1 MYYCDKGIVLRHRDV
16 NEADVIASIFTLRY
30 GRLEVNFRSAR
41 KSAAKLRPLT
51 ELFCYGDYRFYL
63 KKYGAMPLCI
73 GGGIISFYT
82 EMRNNLEKMMMF
94 SIISDIVLSLTPVYQ
109 SSEDKF
115 NLILSS
121 LDYLNSTESV
131 SKWFVIVFIMNFLE
145 YYGAGF
151 KMTNIG
157 YESELWD
164 LIHRP
169 DFSSI
174 YRLDEY
180 EDLYDDLLDFATSK
194 LLEHSNRNFQIRSAL
209 KYNNLAS
216 QL

>member
-16 NEADVIASIFTLRY
+16 NEADVVASIFTLQY

-73 GGGIISFYT
+73 GGGVISFYPD
-82 EMRNNLEKMMMF
+82 MRNNLEKIMIF
-94 SIISDIVLSLTPVYQ
+94 SVISDMVLSLTPVYQ
-109 SSEDKF
+109 KSEEKF
-115 NLILSS
+115 NLILLS
-121 LDYLNSTESV
+121 LDYLNKTDSI
-131 SKWFVIVFIMNFLE
+131 SKWFIIVFIMNFLE

-157 YESELWD
+157 YESGLWD

-169 DFSSI
+169 DFLSI
-174 YRLDEY
+174 KSLDA
-180 EDLYDDLLDFATSK
+180 YDDVYDELLDFAVLKIS
-194 LLEHSNRNFQIRSAL
+194 EHGNKNFQIRSL
-209 KYNNLAS
+209 MKYNSIVA
-216 QL
+216 